1 MMKNLWRIHLIITL
15 CLFTNFAM
23 QAQSYDAE
31 RTAFTNFLIRMYNN
45 TPFEGVRIIEDYEE
59 AYLLS
64 VLTLEKSKYP
74 NESTMNRV
82 ASVKAMSQVSRFF
95 NGSNITSDIIIRTSE
110 KSDGSSDTE
119 IIENITENSVGYV
132 KQFELLTNFPAKND
146 KKQVYIF
153 YKKLDIDVKK
163 GKTQLKSE
171 ES

>member
-1 MMKNLWRIHLIITL
+1 MKNLWRIHLIITL

-171 ES
+171 GL

>member
-171 ES
+171 GL